1 MHIGNLRIC
10 LVMLGSVWVWCER
23 FQYVLLGVAGFAGKI
38 QLRIICGLWIVQ
50 GAIAPKLDT

>member
-1 MHIGNLRIC
+1 
-10 LVMLGSVWVWCER
+10 MLGSVWVWCER